1 MGDGTGTNESKN
13 DPYTFRRGS
22 LVEFIGLNYTP
33 DFIMMDE
40 RHEAL
45 GVILACYRDGMM
57 YRYDMYKVYWFKL
70 RQVTNVPAAH
80 LKLVSL

>member
-13 DPYTFRRGS
+13 TPHVFQVGS
-22 LVEFIGLNYTP
+22 LVEFVGLNYTP

-45 GVILACYRDGMM
+45 GVVLSCYRDGMM
-57 YRYDMYKVYWFKL
+57 YRYDMYTVYWFKL
-70 RQVTNVPAAH
+70 GKISQVASEH